1 MAPPPKKQPPP
12 PANAERNVE
21 AEIAAYEGAIEQCRH
36 AYERYF
42 AGLEKREPQD
52 LRKRCEALARALP
65 EASIRNSGLKFRMQT
80 ARQRW
85 TTYAQ
90 HWARVVRQIEEG
102 TYKRDRDRAERR
114 FASPSMPAP
123 APSLEELSG
132 SDLLEDDDD
141 DDSTADL
148 AELARAAAAAKAS
161 VTSPGVSIPGASSRA
176 AIPPV
181 PSSRVAIPPAPSSRM
196 VVPPSGPATA
206 VDLATPSPPSSV
218 PILPQPRPA
227 DPYRGV
233 YERYVSE
240 RMKRGD
246 AAAAS
251 LEYEKVVAQLRSTEA
266 QLKAKY
272 AGRTVDFDVAEKD
285 GKVVLKPI
293 VK

>member
-90 HWARVVRQIEEG
+90 HWARVVKQIEEG

-123 APSLEELSG
+123 APSIEELSG
-132 SDLLEDDDD
+132 SDLLEDDD

-148 AELARAAAAAKAS
+148 AELARAAAAAKSSA
-161 VTSPGVSIPGASSRA
+161 TSPGASLPGASSRT
-176 AIPPV
+176 AIPT
-181 PSSRVAIPPAPSSRM
+181 APSSRA
-196 VVPPSGPATA
+196 VVPAAPSSRAVIPPSGPASA
-206 VDLATPSPPSSV
+206 VDLATPAPPSSV
-218 PILPQPRPA
+218 PIVAQPRR
-227 DPYRGV
+227 DDSYRGV

-240 RMKRGD
+240 RVRRGD
-246 AAAAS
+246 AAAAG
-251 LEYEKVVAQLRSTEA
+251 LEYEKVVAQLKSTEA

-272 AGRTVDFDVAEKD
+272 AGRTIDFDVTEKD